1 MELQGPATAL
11 DHAELADLMIRAAGG
26 IVTPEAETELQAAL
40 KLDPALGTV
49 RFYAGL
55 LEAQTGRPD
64 RAFAFWRP
72 LLEDSSPDAPW
83 MAFLGEQLPL
93 VAEAAGVAYAPP
105 EARGPSAADVAVAG
119 EKSAEDRAAM
129 IAGMVDGLEA
139 RLMAEGG
146 SAGEW
151 AQLLT
156 ALGVLNEPARRA
168 AALARAEA
176 AHAGDPQ
183 ALAAIRAAA
192 GAGP

>member
-1 MELQGPATAL
+1 
-11 DHAELADLMIRAAGG
+11 
-26 IVTPEAETELQAAL
+26 
-40 KLDPALGTV
+40 
-49 RFYAGL
+49 
-55 LEAQTGRPD
+55 
-64 RAFAFWRP
+64 
-72 LLEDSSPDAPW
+72 